1 MKAALAEDP
10 LSRSFRLVY
19 LRRNMAQEATASRDG
34 AAAPAAE
41 LAALKLSA
49 EASAATNGH
58 AAEQPDDDNDDDDGE
73 DDAAEPAANGA
84 TGARGPASSE
94 TYGGKLT
101 LKLIA
106 TPFVQTR
113 KRASRLPPALGSWTY
128 S

>member
-1 MKAALAEDP
+1 
-10 LSRSFRLVY
+10 
-19 LRRNMAQEATASRDG
+19 MAQEATEIRDG
-34 AAAPAAE
+34 AAAE

-58 AAEQPDDDNDDDDGE
+58 AAEQPDDDNNDEDGE

-84 TGARGPASSE
+84 TGAQGPAPSE
-94 TYGGKLT
+94 ACGGKLT

-113 KRASRLPPALGSWTY
+113 KRASRLPPALASWTY